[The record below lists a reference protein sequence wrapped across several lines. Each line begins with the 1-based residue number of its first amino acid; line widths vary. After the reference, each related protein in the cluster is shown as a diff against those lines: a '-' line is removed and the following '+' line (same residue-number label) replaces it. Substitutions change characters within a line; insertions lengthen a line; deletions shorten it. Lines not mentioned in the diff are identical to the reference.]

1 MLDLL
6 LSYSRT
12 LIDSCYGP
20 TKPSDDDVEAN
31 ILIEEILQI
40 YDQMLVCKKSDSFA
54 EINDLF
60 SGIRLICTK
69 PINERVTDLILYDP
83 RIVGIV
89 QDLRSFCSD
98 IEFRIET
105 QWGLKAVASENSTEK
120 EVCERILEFPYMNVY
135 ANLIRAELSGMRSV
149 EKNPIKRIA
158 FIGSGPLP
166 ISSLCLTGMI
176 FDAPT
181 NIRVLNIDRDEEALE
196 LSKTLCSRLGK
207 KAGNIEFQL
216 AEAGSNLELYDYD
229 AVYLAALVGDT
240 QQQKEMLLE
249 QVTSKM
255 RPGAL
260 LVMRSGSKIK
270 SLIYSNLDPTSEAVS
285 RLIDIALILHPHK
298 YNIVNS
304 VYIGR
309 VKGINNQLVP
319 T

>member
-6 LSYSRT
+6 YSYSRT
-12 LIDSCYGP
+12 LVDSWYGP

-31 ILIEEILQI
+31 ILIEKILHI
-40 YDQMLVCKKSDSFA
+40 YDQMVVCKKSDSFD

-83 RIVGIV
+83 RIMEIV
-89 QDLRSFCSD
+89 QDLRSFCSE

-105 QWGLKAVASENSTEK
+105 QWSLKAAASESSTEK
-120 EVCERILEFPYMNVY
+120 EVCARILEYPYINVY

-149 EKNPIKRIA
+149 EKKPIKKIA
-158 FIGSGPLP
+158 FVGSGPLP
-166 ISSLCLTGMI
+166 LTSLCLTGMI

-181 NIRVLNIDRDEEALE
+181 NISVLNIDRDKEALE

-207 KAGNIEFQL
+207 KAGNLEFQL
-216 AEAGSNLELYDYD
+216 AEAGSNLDLCDFD

-240 QQQKEMLLE
+240 QQEKEMLLE

-260 LVMRSGSKIK
+260 LVIRSGSRIK

-285 RLIDIALILHPHK
+285 KLIDIAVILHPHK
-298 YNIVNS
+298 YKIVNS
-304 VYIGR
+304 VFIGR
-309 VKGINNQLVP
+309 VKETKN
-319 T
+319 